1 MQSVQIGRMEDKE
14 GTMKI
19 RIVTP
24 ITSED
29 FSSADEFQQYANVGT
44 EVSHSQIEYGPAS
57 IESAYDEALAAP
69 DTIAKIADA
78 ERDGVEAVI
87 INCMGDPGMHAGR
100 EVVSIPVIGPC
111 EATMHLASMLG
122 HKFSVVTVLESLK
135 PQFSNQ
141 AKIYGVQDKLASVR
155 AVDIPVLDLDKAFD
169 RMVDALVEQAL
180 LAVTEDGADVIMFG
194 CTGMLGAAQ
203 RVEDGLKER
212 GAAGVPVIDP
222 MVASV
227 KLAEALVGAG
237 RSHSKRTYP
246 APPEKAIVGFR

>member
-1 MQSVQIGRMEDKE
+1 
-14 GTMKI
+14 MKI
-19 RIVTP
+19 RVVTP
-24 ITSED
+24 ITSAD
-29 FSSADEFQQYANVGT
+29 FSSADEFQQFANAGT

-78 ERDGVEAVI
+78 ERDGVDAVI

-122 HKFSVVTVLESLK
+122 HKFSVITVLESLK
-135 PQFSNQ
+135 PQFANQ

-155 AVDIPVLDLDKAFD
+155 AVDIPVLDLEKDFN
-169 RMVDALVEQAL
+169 RMVDTLVDQAM
-180 LAVTEDGADVIMFG
+180 LAVAEDGADVIMFG

-203 RVEDGLKER
+203 RVEDGLNAR
-212 GAAGVPVIDP
+212 GAIGIPVIDP

-237 RSHSKRTYP
+237 LCHSKRAYP
-246 APPEKAIVGFR
+246 VPPEKMVVGFR